1 MDTRDIEGPRNRALA
16 EYAPLCGILITA
28 ALMCLCVI
36 LLANGVKRSVEILA
50 QTASS
55 KVSVATTQPE
65 VLGEAQAPS
74 SSPIAQRGRLDIA
87 PTLASSQSSS
97 EASVMPDQGDQ
108 ERKVALSDRKR
119 TESIR
124 EDPRRFAKVREVDL
138 RKSTANLHR
147 ISGSPPIGAS
157 RHLRIL
163 LVTLWQRTLHRI
175 KISRKR

>member
-1 MDTRDIEGPRNRALA
+1 MDTGDIEGPRNSALA
-16 EYAPLCGILITA
+16 EYTPLCGILITA

-55 KVSVATTQPE
+55 KLSVATTQPE

-74 SSPIAQRGRLDIA
+74 SSPIAQRGRRDIA

-97 EASVMPDQGDQ
+97 EASVMPDQGDG
-108 ERKVALSDRKR
+108 ERKLALSDR
-119 TESIR
+119 IR

-147 ISGSPPIGAS
+147 ISGSPPMGAS

-163 LVTLWQRTLHRI
+163 LVALWQRTLHRI